1 MKIRISIVF
10 ILLINIVLSQDD
22 KKVVQ
27 IIEAGS
33 FDRNENKFPG
43 ANILKKDDNTRVH
56 LLHDGMD
63 IWSDYALFYKKN
75 NSFKARGNVIVRQG
89 DSIELFSNILDYDGN
104 TRKIIAKENVI
115 FNNKKIG

>member
-56 LLHDGMD
+56 LLHDAWISGQIMHYF
-63 IWSDYALFYKKN
+63 IKK
-75 NSFKARGNVIVRQG
+75 
-89 DSIELFSNILDYDGN
+89 
-104 TRKIIAKENVI
+104 
-115 FNNKKIG
+115 